1 MDLGKPDKGVSV
13 QGEHGKARTLGP
25 PEISIRGVYKVAVYK
40 DCREDTRGRQE
51 VCGCRHARGAGIS
64 GCRETGVWGQGI
76 GVLQHEG
83 WTNVSALLPLCPAAL
98 PCLLTMAS

>member
-51 VCGCRHARGAGIS
+51 VCGCRHARGSGIS

-76 GVLQHEG
+76 GVLQHG
-83 WTNVSALLPLCPAAL
+83 HLRRNFTWLAVQLDTQVRPSPPR
-98 PCLLTMAS
+98 